1 LKFRIIPTIL
11 TDGTTVVKG
20 KNFNNW
26 RTVGSAVAMARLFA
40 SRDVDE
46 LIFLDVTARHRKKT
60 IDIDLITK
68 FSNLLSSPFT
78 VGGGIDSVSQAAS
91 CLRSGAEKVILGS
104 AAYEN
109 PKLVGEIADKFGNQ
123 AVVVAVDLLSCNSN
137 HFSIHS
143 GSTTISENFL
153 EYIQE
158 LERLGAGEIMLQCK
172 ALDGEMKGLCLEQ
185 LKSAVGV
192 VKCPIVVSS
201 GAASP
206 SDYLNAYKIGAAGV
220 AAGAIFQFTQLTPKE
235 IRESLRSQ
243 GVPVRNS

>member
-1 LKFRIIPTIL
+1 VKFRVIPTIL

-40 SRDVDE
+40 SRDIDE

-60 IDIDLITK
+60 IDIDLISK
-68 FSNLLSSPFT
+68 FSNLLSTPFT
-78 VGGGIDSVSQAAS
+78 VGGGIDSVSQAAL

-172 ALDGEMKGLCLEQ
+172 ELDGEMKGLCLEQ

>member
-1 LKFRIIPTIL
+1 
-11 TDGTTVVKG
+11 
-20 KNFNNW
+20 
-26 RTVGSAVAMARLFA
+26 
-40 SRDVDE
+40 
-46 LIFLDVTARHRKKT
+46 
-60 IDIDLITK
+60 
-68 FSNLLSSPFT
+68 
-78 VGGGIDSVSQAAS
+78 
-91 CLRSGAEKVILGS
+91 
-104 AAYEN
+104 
-109 PKLVGEIADKFGNQ
+109 
-123 AVVVAVDLLSCNSN
+123 
-137 HFSIHS
+137 
-143 GSTTISENFL
+143 
-153 EYIQE
+153 
-158 LERLGAGEIMLQCK
+158 MLQCK